1 MVNKRDNWKA
11 GIRDN
16 LWMLVAILCTLF
28 WGSGA
33 PTIKLG
39 YQYFQLKSDDIFS
52 ILLFAGLRFFGA
64 GCMTLVIGRLI
75 SGKWPRIYRRLI
87 KPTITMAMVQTV
99 LQYFFFY
106 LGLTIVSGAA
116 GVLLSSTGTFFAVII
131 AVIVGLEIM
140 TGRKFAGIICGMA
153 GVIVFNLSDNLE
165 LTFRWNGEFFILLTA
180 ICYALHNI
188 LVKHYSKEHE
198 PVALTGFQFIL
209 GGAILCLIGIAGGGS
224 LIWPGFGKSLILVY
238 LMFQVAV
245 AYGLWSL
252 LLKRYDTSKV
262 VIFNALT
269 PIFGAIFSWLLL
281 GDNIWRW
288 NTLVAL
294 ILIVLGISLINWK
307 RKFPAPAVANPRP

>member
-1 MVNKRDNWKA
+1 MESSTKGHTGLRN
-11 GIRDN
+11 N
-16 LWMLVAILCTLF
+16 LWIPAAIICTMF

-39 YQYFQLKSDDIFS
+39 YTYFHLKSDDVFS
-52 ILLFAGLRFFGA
+52 ILLFAGVRFFGA
-64 GCMTLVIGRLI
+64 GWITLAISRLLM
-75 SGKWPRIYRRLI
+75 GKLPRYYMKMI
-87 KPTITMAMVQTV
+87 KPTMVMALIQTV

-131 AVIVGLEIM
+131 AVFIGMEAM
-140 TGRKFAGIICGMA
+140 TGRKFAGIIFGLI
-153 GVIVFNLSDNLE
+153 GVIVFNLSPDLE
-165 LTFRWNGEFFILLTA
+165 LTFRWNGELFILLTA
-180 ICYALHNI
+180 ICYALHNV

-209 GGAILCLIGIAGGGS
+209 GGVVLCLIGIAGGGS
-224 LIWPGFGKSLILVY
+224 LIWPGFAKSLILLY

-245 AYGLWSL
+245 AYALWSL
-252 LLKRYDTSKV
+252 LLKRYDTSRV

-269 PIFGAIFSWLLL
+269 PIFGAVFSWLIL
-281 GDNIWRW
+281 GDDIWRW

-294 ILIVLGISLINWK
+294 LLVVLGISLINWK
-307 RKFPAPAVANPRP
+307 RKTVAPVVGNPRT